1 MLKLEPPVFL
11 KMLVFLALVLLEL
24 VLLPLVDG
32 GQHHLLAK
40 GYTHQEGSQSSISP
54 IDLGARRTPSPTQ
67 ETDDVVDD
75 VDAEETETI
84 NVDEDSR
91 TDKRLNWT
99 ASAWLHNSKDPVDGI
114 GRKAEQYWADV
125 TVEYNKTIENS
136 RKRNLN
142 QLKIRWDRVKKPLT
156 DFHGCWVNTG
166 RVWQSGMSDDQLTDK
181 ALEVY
186 AGQNSGKAFPLL
198 HMWKVVRG
206 EQKWSA
212 YLNRLKK
219 EKEKSA
225 KAKPGQ
231 VVNLELDGEKRPMGH
246 KKAKNE
252 RNGKKKA
259 TDALSDFSG
268 KFENFIEA
276 STKNREDREK
286 MIEIQQSLADKKIEA
301 AKLNHEAAH
310 EQTKVAHEQT
320 KCKMVETYTQLLLAP
335 TDQLSADALAE
346 RKLALESLRLALF
359 PKVAQVWKGFQL
371 VSVLYGVAV
380 DMGVHVEEDK
390 RLMVI

>member
-125 TVEYNKTIENS
+125 TVEYNKTTENS
-136 RKRNLN
+136 L
-142 QLKIRWDRVKKPLT
+142 
-156 DFHGCWVNTG
+156 
-166 RVWQSGMSDDQLTDK
+166 
-181 ALEVY
+181 
-186 AGQNSGKAFPLL
+186 
-198 HMWKVVRG
+198 
-206 EQKWSA
+206 
-212 YLNRLKK
+212 
-219 EKEKSA
+219 
-225 KAKPGQ
+225 
-231 VVNLELDGEKRPMGH
+231 
-246 KKAKNE
+246 
-252 RNGKKKA
+252 
-259 TDALSDFSG
+259 
-268 KFENFIEA
+268 FE
-276 STKNREDREK
+276 
-286 MIEIQQSLADKKIEA
+286 
-301 AKLNHEAAH
+301 
-310 EQTKVAHEQT
+310 
-320 KCKMVETYTQLLLAP
+320 
-335 TDQLSADALAE
+335 
-346 RKLALESLRLALF
+346 
-359 PKVAQVWKGFQL
+359 
-371 VSVLYGVAV
+371 
-380 DMGVHVEEDK
+380 
-390 RLMVI
+390 